1 MAKGAA
7 TKLNITNKILET
19 FPNSFL
25 YDNKEIR
32 IPAIEDGAEV
42 QIKVTLTCAK
52 VNVDA
57 EGAVPANKETAPTS
71 SLTNNEITEEEKK
84 ETINL
89 IEKLGL

>member
-1 MAKGAA
+1 MAKGAVIKA
-7 TKLNITNKILET
+7 NITNKILET
-19 FPNSFL
+19 FPNSFV
-25 YDNKEIR
+25 YDKEIR

-57 EGAVPANKETAPTS
+57 GGAVPAKIEDNSNSAFV
-71 SLTNNEITEEEKK
+71 NNEITEEEKK
-84 ETINL
+84 ETISL